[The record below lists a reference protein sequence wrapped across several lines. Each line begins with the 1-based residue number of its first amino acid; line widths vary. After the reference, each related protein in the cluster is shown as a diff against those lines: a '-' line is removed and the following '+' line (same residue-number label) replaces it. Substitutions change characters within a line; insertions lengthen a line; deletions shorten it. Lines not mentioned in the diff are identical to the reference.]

1 MVVPGMHRQESVRGP
16 NKNPF
21 SEEVMQAI
29 DTKADSKIAVKSK
42 GATAKL
48 PHLVTALPGPKAK
61 QLVERDRAVVSP
73 SYTRDY
79 PLVAKTGRGAMI
91 EDVDGNIFLDFA
103 AGIAVVATGHCHP
116 EVVAAIQRQA
126 AELIHMSGTDFYYPN
141 LIELAEK
148 LASIAPGKEPKRVY
162 FGNSGAE
169 AIEAAIKLVKYHTKR
184 DMLIAFHG
192 SFHGRTMGALSLTA
206 SRSIQRKGF
215 GTLLSGVF
223 HMPFPDTYRGTY
235 GIRPEFA
242 SADCLS
248 YLENELFRRRVD
260 PEEVAGIFIEPIQ
273 GEGGYLPA
281 PADFLQG
288 LQRICRK
295 YGILFVADEVQSGM
309 GRTGKWWA
317 SDHAGIE
324 PDIICTAKGIASG
337 MPLSAMIARA
347 DVMNWVPGAHAS
359 TFGGNPVCIAA
370 SLATIG
376 LLERQYM
383 ANAAHM
389 GDYIMKRTADWCE
402 KHKIVGEVRGKGLMI
417 GIEFVR
423 DQKTK
428 EKATDLRNKLVQMAF
443 HKGLLVLGSGDT
455 TLRLCPPLLI
465 DEAQADFALNT
476 LDACITEVERSL

>member
-1 MVVPGMHRQESVRGP
+1 
-16 NKNPF
+16 
-21 SEEVMQAI
+21 MQAV
-29 DTKADSKIAVKSK
+29 DTKTDS
-42 GATAKL
+42 KL
-48 PHLVTALPGPKAK
+48 PHLVTSLPGPKAK
-61 QLVERDRAVVSP
+61 QLVERDHHVVSP

-79 PLVAKTGRGAMI
+79 PLVAKTGRGAMV

-103 AGIAVVATGHCHP
+103 AGIAVVSTGHCHP
-116 EVVAAIQRQA
+116 EVVAAIQKQA
-126 AELIHMSGTDFYYPN
+126 AELIHMSGTDFYYPSMV
-141 LIELAEK
+141 ELAEK
-148 LASIAPGKEPKRVY
+148 LASIAPGKEAKRVY

-169 AIEAAIKLVKYHTKR
+169 AIEAAIKLVKFHTKR
-184 DMLIAFHG
+184 DKLIAFHG
-192 SFHGRTMGALSLTA
+192 AFHGRTMGALSLTA
-206 SRSIQRKGF
+206 SRAVQRKGF

-235 GIRPEFA
+235 GIRPEHA

-260 PEEVAGIFIEPIQ
+260 PDEVAGIFIEPIQ

-281 PADFLQG
+281 PAEFLQG

-295 YGILFVADEVQSGM
+295 HGILLVADEVQSGM

-337 MPLSAMIARA
+337 MPLSAIIARGS
-347 DVMNWVPGAHAS
+347 VMNWTPGAHAS

-376 LLERQYM
+376 LLERSYI
-383 ANAAHM
+383 ANAARM
-389 GDYIMKRTADWCE
+389 GEFIMRQTADWTE
-402 KHKIVGEVRGKGLMI
+402 RHKIVGEVRGKGLMI
-417 GIEFVR
+417 GIELVR

-428 EKATDLRNKLVQMAF
+428 ERAGDLRNRIVQMAF
-443 HKGLLVLGSGDT
+443 QKGLLVLGSGDT
-455 TLRLCPPLLI
+455 TLRLCPPLLV
-465 DEAQADFALNT
+465 DEEQAGFALRT
-476 LDACITEVERSL
+476 LDGIISEVERSL